1 MIELRAVPSV
11 PEVAATCARLRRTIV
26 DTAVGAGAGHI
37 APAYSVLEVVTALYV
52 WVLDTKANEP
62 RWAER
67 DRFILSKGH
76 GCLALYA
83 VLAEHGFFPKATL
96 ATFTKPGSFLGG
108 HPDLKVPGVDA
119 TTGSL
124 GHGLPMGVGMA
135 LAAKLDHRPR
145 RTFVVLSD
153 GECQE
158 GSVWEAALLG
168 AHLGLERLTVVIDH
182 NKLQSLGP
190 VDEVMS
196 SAAPV
201 ADKWRAFGWAVTE
214 VDGHDLAALRE
225 AFARLPLV
233 SGRPTAIVAHTVKGK
248 GVSYMEQNPIWHYR
262 IPNADEL
269 ARAHRELERE

>member
-1 MIELRAVPSV
+1 MPELT
-11 PEVAATCARLRRTIV
+11 ATCARLRRTIL
-26 DTAVGAGAGHI
+26 DTAMTAGGGHI
-37 APAYSVLEVVTALYV
+37 APAYSVLEIVTALYV
-52 WVLDTKANEP
+52 WFLDTRPADP

-67 DRFILSKGH
+67 DRFVLSKGH

-83 VLAEHGFFPKATL
+83 VLAERGFFPATTL

-124 GHGLPMGVGMA
+124 GHGLSMGTGMA
-135 LAAKLDHRPR
+135 LAAKLDDRPR

-158 GSVWEAALLG
+158 GSVWEAALLA
-168 AHLGLERLTVVIDH
+168 AHLGLDRLTAVIDD
-182 NKLQSLGP
+182 NKLQALGP
-190 VDEVMS
+190 VAEVMS

-201 ADKWRAFGWAVTE
+201 ADKWRAFGWAAAE

-225 AFARLPLV
+225 TFSRLPLEP
-233 SGRPTAIVAHTVKGK
+233 GRPSAIVAHTVKGK
-248 GVSYMEQNPIWHYR
+248 GISYMEQSPIWHYR
-262 IPNADEL
+262 IPNAGEL
-269 ARAHRELERE
+269 ARAHAELQGGAAR